1 MYVCTSK
8 GKERGEVEGLTY
20 VMPLLQ
26 HPAQFGVNP
35 ALHRCGIRL
44 YIMQPT
50 HLRRWIT
57 YQSTIPTGSH
67 HNTMLQLKNSIQRT
81 QSPVNNNARIN
92 SGFPR
97 TKYGRHYLGLK
108 AVIFPNTTKS
118 KSTTIQSSC
127 TPTNR
132 KKEPQAE
139 VELDDSSVYQI
150 VVVTLYQPTDKIILY
165 YSDKLA
171 AFSALTLLV
180 EQQEG
185 L

>member
-1 MYVCTSK
+1 MCTSK
-8 GKERGEVEGLTY
+8 GKESGEVDGSTY

-26 HPAQFGVNP
+26 HQANLVLIQPCTDVWNSAVHYATHTSPPMDRIPVNNT
-35 ALHRCGIRL
+35 HRFTL
-44 YIMQPT
+44 Q
-50 HLRRWIT
+50 
-57 YQSTIPTGSH
+57 
-67 HNTMLQLKNSIQRT
+67 HNAPLKNSIQRT

-108 AVIFPNTTKS
+108 AVIFPNTTMS

-150 VVVTLYQPTDKIILY
+150 VVVTLYQPTGKR
-165 YSDKLA
+165 
-171 AFSALTLLV
+171 
-180 EQQEG
+180 
-185 L
+185 